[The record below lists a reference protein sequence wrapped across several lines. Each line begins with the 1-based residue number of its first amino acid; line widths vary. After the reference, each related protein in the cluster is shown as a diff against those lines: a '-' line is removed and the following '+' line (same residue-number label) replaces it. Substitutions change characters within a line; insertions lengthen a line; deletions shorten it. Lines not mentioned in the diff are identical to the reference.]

1 MAALSQIKKLRHG
14 VVLGIV
20 DEPAGGAT
28 AGIVGAG
35 EFDPAVPAKGDTFV
49 VGTAGVALTPRF
61 PIS

>member
-1 MAALSQIKKLRHG
+1 
-14 VVLGIV
+14 VV
-20 DEPAGGAT
+20 DEPVGGAT

-49 VGTAGVALTPRF
+49 VGIAGATLTPRF